1 MTEKE
6 ALNERI
12 DMAIETAEKFSELFY
27 KKMDNDRHTI
37 EKLYLPT
44 ASFTWNGNHIEG
56 GENIKNFIINQLPR
70 SEHYLSSL
78 DSQPLPNEAVGDQT
92 TVLVTACG
100 SVKYGKSSGVPFQQ
114 NFLVTEKDMK
124 WKIAVDTFRSQ

>member
-56 GENIKNFIINQLPR
+56 RLLHLVYLYITRNITITLN
-70 SEHYLSSL
+70 ESL
-78 DSQPLPNEAVGDQT
+78 KPV
-92 TVLVTACG
+92 
-100 SVKYGKSSGVPFQQ
+100 
-114 NFLVTEKDMK
+114 
-124 WKIAVDTFRSQ
+124 